1 VAQVLSR
8 IRHRRYEEVGAMLDE
23 GVPPEAADE
32 FGNTLLLI
40 AAQTGSKRMCKML
53 LRRGASLSAQNRR
66 GQTVLHFCYAFR
78 YTELGDYLS
87 SKGADA
93 TLRNDYGLTCQE
105 GLEPPL
111 RARLV
116 SFADSPS
123 FEPAG
128 GRPTSDDA
136 APGEPAP
143 RRGEDAVLG
152 ASSPQAAATPGAGQ
166 DAAAAGQDAAA
177 ARGSE
182 GLGGEGRGGDGG
194 GTERRQLMAS
204 PGGERREAGGHVR
217 ISAEEYVRL
226 RVRSPDA
233 SPSD

>member
-1 VAQVLSR
+1 MGCYR
-8 IRHRRYEEVGAMLDE
+8 W
-23 GVPPEAADE
+23 
-32 FGNTLLLI
+32 
-40 AAQTGSKRMCKML
+40 
-53 LRRGASLSAQNRR
+53 GASTGNVDRR
-66 GQTVLHFCYAFR
+66 TANGQRRHIRILHIRVKRRLTIVAGC
-78 YTELGDYLS
+78 S